1 MPKRSDEGA
10 PPEAAG
16 SASQQPAA
24 PARNQ
29 PGAPEQLDDD
39 TGPLRALSFVVLLAL
54 AVEIG
59 LLALLGRA
67 AA

>member
-1 MPKRSDEGA
+1 MPPRSD
-10 PPEAAG
+10 
-16 SASQQPAA
+16 SDI
-24 PARNQ
+24 
-29 PGAPEQLDDD
+29 APEEPDSDIAPENSEND
-39 TGPLRALSFVVLLAL
+39 GGPLRALSFAVLLAL

>member
-1 MPKRSDEGA
+1 MPKRSDPGIGPERPDSGAAPERPDDGA
-10 PPEAAG
+10 PAA
-16 SASQQPAA
+16 
-24 PARNQ
+24 
-29 PGAPEQLDDD
+29 DDD
-39 TGPLRALSFVVLLAL
+39 GGPLRALSFVVLLAL

>member
-1 MPKRSDEGA
+1 MPPRSDA
-10 PPEAAG
+10 PDPDEDG
-16 SASQQPAA
+16 
-24 PARNQ
+24 
-29 PGAPEQLDDD
+29 
-39 TGPLRALSFVVLLAL
+39 GPLRALSFVVLLAL

>member
-1 MPKRSDEGA
+1 MPKHSDEGIAPERPKSGIAPERSDEGT
-10 PPEAAG
+10 PE
-16 SASQQPAA
+16 PF
-24 PARNQ
+24 
-29 PGAPEQLDDD
+29 DDD
-39 TGPLRALSFVVLLAL
+39 GGPLRALSFVVLLAL